1 MLSAHPDGLRPL
13 ALAVTSYGYAR
24 DVARSPS
31 ARLAED
37 DLRARW
43 AARHPGYEVRRG
55 VLLWW
60 LRAMWRLARPLTTAR
75 VPPDV
80 VTLTGLVL
88 AIASARARPGRA
100 TPLLIGSA
108 IADGLDGAVA
118 IVGDTSSA
126 HGSMLDH
133 ACDRVGDIAA
143 GIVLCR
149 AGAPGALVIPAIALS
164 FAQETWL
171 RRPPVITVNERPT
184 RIVCAAVG
192 DVGRGVAGRRWPAVV
207 AALVWDALAAIATVQ
222 LSGSPSNRAR
232 GQRS

>member
-1 MLSAHPDGLRPL
+1 
-13 ALAVTSYGYAR
+13 
-24 DVARSPS
+24 
-31 ARLAED
+31 
-37 DLRARW
+37 
-43 AARHPGYEVRRG
+43 
-55 VLLWW
+55 LWW

-88 AIASARARPGRA
+88 AVASARARPGRA

-118 IVGDTSSA
+118 IVADTSSA

-133 ACDRVGDIAA
+133 ACDRVADIAA
-143 GIVLCR
+143 GIVLYR
-149 AGAPGALVIPAIALS
+149 AGAPGALIIPAIALS

-171 RRPPVITVNERPT
+171 RRPPVVTVNERPT

-192 DVGRGVAGRRWPAVV
+192 DVGRRIAGRGWPAVL

-222 LSGSPSNRAR
+222 LFRSPSSRAR

>member
-1 MLSAHPDGLRPL
+1 
-13 ALAVTSYGYAR
+13 
-24 DVARSPS
+24 VARSPS
-31 ARLAED
+31 ARLAEE

-88 AIASARARPGRA
+88 AVASARARPGRA
-100 TPLLIGSA
+100 TALLIGSA
-108 IADGLDGAVA
+108 IADGLDGAMA
-118 IVGDTSSA
+118 IVGNTWSA
-126 HGSMLDH
+126 HGSRLDH
-133 ACDRVGDIAA
+133 VCDRVGDTAA
-143 GIVLCR
+143 GIVLYR
-149 AGAPGALVIPAIALS
+149 AGAPGVLVIPAIALS

-171 RRPPVITVNERPT
+171 RRRPVVTVNERPT
-184 RIVCAAVG
+184 RIMCAAVG
-192 DVGRGVAGRRWPAVV
+192 DVGRGVAGRGWPAVL

>member
-1 MLSAHPDGLRPL
+1 M
-13 ALAVTSYGYAR
+13 AR
-24 DVARSPS
+24 RPS
-31 ARLAED
+31 ARLTED
-37 DLRARW
+37 DLRAQW
-43 AARHPGYEVRRG
+43 AARHPGYDVRRG

-88 AIASARARPGRA
+88 AVASARARPGRA

-118 IVGDTSSA
+118 IVADTSSA

-133 ACDRVGDIAA
+133 ACDRVADIAA
-143 GIVLCR
+143 GIVLYR
-149 AGAPGALVIPAIALS
+149 AGAPGALIIPAIALS
-164 FAQETWL
+164 LAQETWL
-171 RRPPVITVNERPT
+171 RRTPVLTVNERPT

-192 DVGRGVAGRRWPAVV
+192 DVGRRVSGRRWPAVV
-207 AALVWDALAAIATVQ
+207 AALVWDGLAASATLRLVGK
-222 LSGSPSNRAR
+222 SSR
-232 GQRS
+232 GVRGRRS

>member
-1 MLSAHPDGLRPL
+1 M
-13 ALAVTSYGYAR
+13 
-24 DVARSPS
+24 
-31 ARLAED
+31 
-37 DLRARW
+37 
-43 AARHPGYEVRRG
+43 
-55 VLLWW
+55 W
-60 LRAMWRLARPLTTAR
+60 LLARPLTTAR

-126 HGSMLDH
+126 HGSVLDH

-143 GIVLCR
+143 GIVLYR

-171 RRPPVITVNERPT
+171 RRAPIVTVNERAT

-192 DVGRGVAGRRWPAVV
+192 DVGRGAAGRGWPAVL

-222 LSGSPSNRAR
+222 LSGSPSNRPP